1 MTLYHSS
8 RIKGLKKLEP
18 RISTHGSPYVYAVDN
33 KTLSMLFGAKKDD
46 FDMIVD
52 MQNDVPCVWECYP
65 DALSCVY
72 GGKSC
77 SVYEL
82 DGEGFLRGVTGW
94 EPELVCDR
102 EVKVLSELNV
112 GDLYTEL
119 LHEEQAHRLKI
130 FGYSHNAEYKRI
142 IANHIVDRLIR
153 FELLDK
159 VGDDLRFKRHFKDI
173 VDALT
178 VATDGS
184 LLQ

>member
-94 EPELVCDR
+94 ENRSLC
-102 EVKVLSELNV
+102 
-112 GDLYTEL
+112 
-119 LHEEQAHRLKI
+119 
-130 FGYSHNAEYKRI
+130 
-142 IANHIVDRLIR
+142 
-153 FELLDK
+153 
-159 VGDDLRFKRHFKDI
+159 
-173 VDALT
+173 
-178 VATDGS
+178 ATGK
-184 LLQ
+184 